1 MNLMSAKYLNELY
14 DLVKILNDRDKTK
27 LVQHLVDMMNTSAN
41 NLTSALIKMQEIV
54 QSVHTPSTSKY
65 YKNST
70 L

>member
-1 MNLMSAKYLNELY
+1 MRESMNLMSAKYLNDLY

-54 QSVHTPSTSKY
+54 QSVHTPSTS
-65 YKNST
+65 
-70 L
+70 